1 MNYYKTQIF
10 IFSCTSISIML
21 IVFVVNLLVDP
32 LWYFN
37 GNKVTDRNFAFNER
51 VSKVNQFHNKKDN
64 IDCLIFGSSRTTL
77 IHESKFQDN
86 TCFNMSFSA
95 GRIDEFIQY
104 SDYLLS
110 YSNNKIDKVIIS
122 IEPQNYFSTIPV
134 SVPDFIHTM
143 EKPDSFL
150 SAYFSMDSFIYSLR
164 TLVGLS
170 PLEREYNKNFE
181 SVVNTS
187 KKFNPDL
194 ELAQTVSGFG
204 NDLEGVSRQY
214 LELASR
220 YERENVIFYIPP
232 ISAWHVKDMDDKGLL
247 DYFLKSIHLISK
259 EGFTIYDF
267 SIVSDVTV
275 NTKNTYDG
283 SHYFPFVNERVVEVI
298 TGDNNGSNEFGLY
311 VNGMT
316 QDNYIA
322 YHKNELGKLNGRLK
336 RVTNSL
342 KVKQDKK
349 I

>member
-187 KKFNPDL
+187 KKF
-194 ELAQTVSGFG
+194 
-204 NDLEGVSRQY
+204 
-214 LELASR
+214 
-220 YERENVIFYIPP
+220 I
-232 ISAWHVKDMDDKGLL
+232 
-247 DYFLKSIHLISK
+247 
-259 EGFTIYDF
+259 
-267 SIVSDVTV
+267 
-275 NTKNTYDG
+275 
-283 SHYFPFVNERVVEVI
+283 
-298 TGDNNGSNEFGLY
+298 
-311 VNGMT
+311 
-316 QDNYIA
+316 
-322 YHKNELGKLNGRLK
+322 
-336 RVTNSL
+336 
-342 KVKQDKK
+342 
-349 I
+349 